1 MKTSIRWLIPVALLQ
16 VLACS
21 DSVEQPAETGSGGNS
36 SGETTS
42 SSASNG
48 TGGTPEASSSASNGT
63 GGGPET
69 SSSASG
75 DTGGG
80 PVECDVEGIGAPPG
94 TACTNEGEICDN
106 PCSGCWSR
114 CIDGVWV
121 EQCNPCPDA
130 LPENGTS
137 CEGHYGATRC
147 SYRAACGT
155 ASADCDGAT
164 GLWVVEEDGDCDD
177 EEYRLSCG

>member
-21 DSVEQPAETGSGGNS
+21 DPVEQPTETGSGGDS
-36 SGETTS
+36 SGGTTS

-48 TGGTPEASSSASNGT
+48 TGGA
-63 GGGPET
+63 PET

-80 PVECDVEGIGAPPG
+80 PVECDQGYGAQPG
-94 TACTNEGEICDN
+94 AACTNEDEICDSA
-106 PCSGCWSR
+106 CSGCWDR

-121 EQCNPCPDA
+121 AECDPCPDA
-130 LPENGTS
+130 LPESGTS
-137 CEGHYGATRC
+137 CEGYDGVGPC
-147 SYRAACGT
+147 NYYVECGT
-155 ASADCDGAT
+155 AIADCDGAT
-164 GLWVVEEDGDCDD
+164 GLWVVEGDDCGGEDWGG
-177 EEYRLSCG
+177 CG